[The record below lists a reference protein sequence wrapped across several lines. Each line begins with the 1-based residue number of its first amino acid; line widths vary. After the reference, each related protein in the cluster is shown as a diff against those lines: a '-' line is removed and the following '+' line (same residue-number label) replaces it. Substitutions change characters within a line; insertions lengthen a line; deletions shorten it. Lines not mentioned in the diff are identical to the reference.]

1 MKVKIVVPVWG
12 DNYIETFLNLSLPS
26 QMCADGIPTLAQEN
40 VVSFV
45 IYTTSDGLRKIS
57 TSPIIQK
64 LASLVQVTYVLISS
78 KPVADPYRIFSKAYA
93 AEINKSSKINECV
106 YLLNADIITS
116 CEFYRETLNKIKLGY
131 KAVNVTC
138 PRAGLNGVEKYISS
152 EYHTTKTLG
161 YQIGAGAAKDIWL
174 ANIHPLMQLHEMP
187 KLLSDDVHPSS
198 FYWKSE
204 SGGVYIRSFHL
215 YPILINPSGK
225 KVGRA
230 KTIDASALA
239 DLKISHKDIYTEGS
253 NKDFFCFEVT
263 IESRRFSGAG
273 PADQLSTYLN
283 YFRSCDKSNY
293 INLFYDITIGNIQ
306 EDEIKS
312 LRAAANDFLL
322 EITLNELGSLGSLG
336 SQNVRFPILRRY
348 FVMCAITIYNNR
360 QLFPEFLIAILKSIY
375 RWIDKTLF
383 RVHRIVQK

>member
-12 DNYIETFLNLSLPS
+12 DNYIKTFLNLSLPS
-26 QMCADGIPTLAQEN
+26 QMCDDGIPTLAQEN

-45 IYTTSDGLRKIS
+45 IYTTSDGLHNFS

-64 LASLVQVTYVLISS
+64 LESLVQVSYVLISS
-78 KPVADPYRIFSKAYA
+78 KLMADSYRAFSKAYA
-93 AEINKSSKINECV
+93 HEINKSSKLNECV

-138 PRAGLNGVEKYISS
+138 PRAGLNGVEKFVSS
-152 EYHTTKTLG
+152 EYQSSKNFG
-161 YQIGAGAAKDIWL
+161 YQIGAVAAKDIWL
-174 ANIHPLMQLHEMP
+174 ANIHPLMQLHKMP
-187 KLLSDDVHPSS
+187 KSLSEDVHPSS

-215 YPILINPSGK
+215 YPILIYPNGK
-225 KVGRA
+225 KVGWA

-239 DLKISHKDIYTEGS
+239 DLKISHEDVYTEVF

-273 PADQLSTYLN
+273 PADQLNTYLN
-283 YFRSCDKSNY
+283 YFRSSDASNY
-293 INLFYDITIGNIQ
+293 INLTYEITIGDIQ
-306 EDEIKS
+306 TDEIKS

-322 EITLNELGSLGSLG
+322 EITVNALGLPNGH
-336 SQNVRFPILRRY
+336 FPVLRRY
-348 FVMCAITIYNNR
+348 FVRLGRIIYSNR
-360 QLFPEFLIAILKSIY
+360 RFFPEFLILILKKIY
-375 RWIDKTLF
+375 RWIDKVLF
-383 RVHRIVQK
+383 RVR